1 MRRFVAVLCV
11 VLVACAGESMTTSSP
26 SSPAPVASG
35 SVTTTA
41 PPPTATSTVAPTAT
55 IESEVPSELLA
66 LIGAPMPE
74 VDLTIDGPEDV
85 ERWISEFLRWEAWTS
100 ANPVEALLEIDDF
113 ATGAYLSGRKE
124 GLGRLVDAGLLGV
137 GGELELRGL
146 EVEDADIDV
155 GLVSFKVESRRI
167 APRYSLRSD
176 RLSVSGRLEPTGEWL
191 ASDAVLSMDPS
202 GRWLLVEWKSR

>member
-41 PPPTATSTVAPTAT
+41 PPPTATSTVAPTTT

-85 ERWISEFLRWEAWTS
+85 ERWISEFLRWEAWTY
-100 ANPVEALLEIDDF
+100 ANPAEATPVLEDF
-113 ATGAYLSGRKE
+113 STGHYFSGRSD
-124 GLGRLVDAGLLGV
+124 GLPNLVDAGVVGV
-137 GGELELRGL
+137 GGDLELRI
-146 EVEDADIDV
+146 VEASLDDFGV
-155 GLVSFKVESRRI
+155 GLLSVVVEARR
-167 APRYSLRSD
+167 SSD
-176 RLSVSGRLEPTGEWL
+176 RFTLDALTHEVLRITEPTDAWVV
-191 ASDAVLSMDPS
+191 SDLVLMLVPG
-202 GRWLLVEWKSR
+202 GRWKLVEWIPR